1 MLCPRG
7 HDTLICM
14 KNEDTIRWM
23 EAVLAN
29 DEYSTDAELFDHFTA
44 NGVDPA
50 EAQAWINKRD
60 EYLGGI

>member
-1 MLCPRG
+1 
-7 HDTLICM
+7 M

-29 DEYSTDAELFDHFTA
+29 DEYSTDAELFDHFTSQ
-44 NGVDPA
+44 GVDPA
-50 EAQAWINKRD
+50 EAQAWIGRRD